1 MFLAQGVPMS
11 SEHPGWKEKL
21 KHELKEMLVL
31 SGYLFFFFCALMIY
45 KQLLLSRYQV
55 PEYWDFGFA
64 IINALVITKVIMIG
78 QYAKLGKRHEGKA
91 IIVAAVWK
99 AFLFGLLVFVF
110 HVIEEVV
117 KRLIHGADVEK
128 ASRGIRFEEFGGRAV
143 VVFCTFIPLFIF
155 LEMRRVMGEES
166 FLGLIFKRHATSDS

>member
-1 MFLAQGVPMS
+1 MN
-11 SEHPGWKEKL
+11 SENPGWKEKL

-45 KQLLLSRYQV
+45 KQLLFSRYQV

-78 QYAKLGKRHEGKA
+78 QYAKLGKKHEGKA
-91 IIVAAVWK
+91 IVVSAVWK
-99 AFLFGLLVFVF
+99 AFVFCLLVFAF
-110 HVIEEVV
+110 HIIEDVI
-117 KRLIHGADVEK
+117 KRLIHGTDLEK

-143 VVFCTFIPLFIF
+143 IIFCTFIPLFIF

-166 FLGLIFKRHATSDS
+166 FLSLIFKRHSATSDS